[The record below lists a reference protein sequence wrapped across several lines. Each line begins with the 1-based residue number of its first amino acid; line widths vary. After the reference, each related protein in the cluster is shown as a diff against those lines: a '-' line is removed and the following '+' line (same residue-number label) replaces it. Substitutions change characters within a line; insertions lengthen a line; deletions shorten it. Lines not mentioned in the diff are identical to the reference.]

1 MALALRQAWPLKAE
15 IRLGKAISEF
25 KAKLSDGE
33 KAEFNTKQSSS
44 QSSPPTVQDVRIL
57 TAKIDRGHGGRCLS
71 TRFMSV
77 MEAVQQFV
85 SFGDIIIGGS
95 ASIIACGVWSVVRL
109 ALSILSKSHSYIE
122 QLSEIFVQVGNS
134 TPRLEKIATLYHQSR
149 DLQTE
154 IYEYF
159 IVVVHVCSDMVQLT
173 KMSTLKRLGSSISD
187 KSLAEYKKELQF
199 RGQAIRDEVRLQMA
213 SEGQQEAE
221 ANARARDTLCLL
233 VQSASDEQ
241 KFRTKQRILD
251 FCSQIEYTTAWKQS
265 RRAGTTTLFRDC
277 ECYKAWKSDKYCST
291 LVYTGKLGVGKSV
304 MLANMVDDL
313 QAYGHEK
320 QDMIAFFFL
329 RHDTFET
336 LNARTIIGS
345 VTRQL
350 LTQLIDLEL
359 DNRLFKDISELF
371 AMTTSMDDYRRM
383 RKILSLVLS
392 PRKRTFVVIDGIDEL
407 SNTEMR
413 IFFERFSDLQSKLS
427 ISLCIAARQDSSDA
441 VKSSRK
447 FLQKTVVTKVP
458 PNMEEIKSYIHREI
472 KHRLWSEQLI
482 VQDTYLVSEIE
493 KSLYKG
499 SQGMFLWVSL
509 LIEFLCG
516 IDTDEEIRSALDDL
530 PQDLSETYS
539 RILRK
544 SNKPGRPYQR
554 LILEIVSVA
563 QRQLTVEEIQE
574 ALSVTPGK
582 TNWKS
587 SRLIN
592 DFYATL
598 KCCGG
603 LVTVDEETLAIHFV
617 HHSVKHYLTG
627 CFSSPESC
635 FIQLSDAHC
644 RMSDIIITY
653 FSYSIFERQVSRQVV
668 PNVRAGPA
676 VSGIIQSTRS
686 NSGWIGGITLDFLQK
701 KEKQEHGVDMNI
713 AKTLAGLR
721 PAVDGSTQGV
731 AFADYATTFWSAH
744 LAISLPLAAEMSLLF
759 NKLCNRNFFDAD
771 KAQGKQV
778 LLGKAA
784 EFNQAALMKYLV
796 ESMGVDVNCTV
807 DETGRTALCMA
818 CLSCHYDIVQY
829 LLNTDGIDPMA
840 SDESMRTPLHIAIE
854 SSHDD
859 IAKAL
864 AAHPGINVSQA
875 DAYGVTPLLLAMRMN
890 NVVLFEILLN
900 HQSVNIN
907 QADPRDQRTLLQ
919 KAVLTDNMVFAKS
932 LMRRPDLKLI
942 PSGYDQCIEVFSWA
956 IQEQSGSLFG
966 ALMDHRE
973 VDIHLRSLY
982 PKIIEPVIKSNNK
995 SILKK
1000 LLSHSR
1006 MDDVSHSPFNSPKL
1020 EKIIHGDI
1028 SMLQIFFEH
1037 QSVRLYISE
1046 YLHIAVK
1053 CTLVDVAKFLMA
1065 YPTIEIQRCDMAGRT
1080 PLYHAIQN
1088 GDIPMVEMFLG
1099 CPEVGAITQ
1108 SPMRKS
1114 PLGIAIA
1121 CRNLAVVQMLL
1132 EPHVIPLRE
1141 LAMVIGPALEYAI
1154 EHGNRDVVAV
1164 LLDHPRVKTRA
1175 TRLDAEHKFLNLA
1188 MKSCDLAT
1196 ADLLL
1201 NDIRISNRLR
1211 DQRGRTALH
1220 MAIEASWKSSDDRM
1234 AAIRAL
1240 TKVPRLANMLDYENT
1255 SPLHLAA
1262 QMNLA
1267 DVVKLLVRTSRQ
1279 RINWQNTEGQT
1290 PLHLASSSGGSE
1302 SIIPLL
1308 ACAAIPNV
1316 ENNKHMT
1323 PANVANETGN
1333 DDAQRLLYN
1342 YSASLDS
1349 IGEGLLTPL
1358 HCAAELGDT
1367 HIGKLLLIE
1376 HPLLLN
1382 RRDGDGR
1389 TALHLSVIH
1398 KNSEFALLLL
1408 SMASVIFDQ
1417 QDIFNQTPLWYA
1429 ETNGDK
1435 EIQDVIW
1442 KLLREARK
1450 TM

>member
-1 MALALRQAWPLKAE
+1 M
-15 IRLGKAISEF
+15 
-25 KAKLSDGE
+25 
-33 KAEFNTKQSSS
+33 
-44 QSSPPTVQDVRIL
+44 
-57 TAKIDRGHGGRCLS
+57 
-71 TRFMSV
+71 
-77 MEAVQQFV
+77 
-85 SFGDIIIGGS
+85 
-95 ASIIACGVWSVVRL
+95 
-109 ALSILSKSHSYIE
+109 
-122 QLSEIFVQVGNS
+122 QVGNS

-173 KMSTLKRLGSSISD
+173 KMSAMKRLGSSISD

-213 SEGQQEAE
+213 SKGQQEAE
-221 ANARARDTLCLL
+221 ANARSRDTLGKL
-233 VQSASDEQ
+233 VQFSSDEQ

-251 FCSQIEYTTAWKQS
+251 FCSQIEYMTAWKQS

-277 ECYKAWKSDKYCST
+277 ECYKAWKSNKFCST

-313 QAYGHEK
+313 QAYGYEK

-329 RHDTFET
+329 RHDTVET

-345 VTRQL
+345 VTQQL
-350 LTQLIDLEL
+350 LTQLIDLEM
-359 DNRLFKDISELF
+359 DNRLFKAICDLF
-371 AMTTSMDDYRRM
+371 ETTTSMDDYRRM
-383 RKILSLVLS
+383 RKLLSVVLN
-392 PRKRTFVVIDGIDEL
+392 PQKRTFIVIDGIDEL
-407 SNTEMR
+407 SSSEMR
-413 IFFERFSDLQSKLS
+413 IFFERFSDLQSKLH

-458 PNMEEIKSYIHREI
+458 QNMEEIKSYIHREI

-482 VQDTYLVSEIE
+482 VKDTDLISEIQD
-493 KSLYKG
+493 SLYKG

-554 LILEIVSVA
+554 LILEIISVA
-563 QRQLTVEEIQE
+563 QRQLTVEELQE

-582 TNWKS
+582 INWNS

-592 DFYATL
+592 NLYATL

-627 CFSSPESC
+627 CFESPGSC

-644 RMSDIIITY
+644 RMSNIIITY
-653 FSYSIFERQVSRQVV
+653 FSYSIFERQISSQVV
-668 PNVRAGPA
+668 PTVHAGPA

-686 NSGWIGGITLDFLQK
+686 HSGWVGGITMDLLYK
-701 KEKQEHGVDMNI
+701 KEKQHHGVDMNI
-713 AKTLAGLR
+713 AKTLAELR
-721 PAVDGSTQGV
+721 PAVDGSNQVV
-731 AFADYATTFWSAH
+731 AFAEYATVFWSAH
-744 LAISLPLAAEMSLLF
+744 LAASLPLAAEISVLF
-759 NKLCNRNFFDAD
+759 NKLCNQNFFDAA
-771 KAQGKQV
+771 KAEGKHI

-784 EFNQAALMKYLV
+784 ESNQTALMKYLV

-807 DETGRTALCMA
+807 DETGRTALWMA
-818 CLSCHYDIVQY
+818 CSFGRYEAVQY
-829 LLNTDGIDPMA
+829 LLNTNGIDLMA
-840 SDESMRTPLHIAIE
+840 SDKSLKTPLHIAIE
-854 SSHDD
+854 SGHDD

-875 DAYGVTPLLLAMRMN
+875 DVYGVTPLLLTMRMN
-890 NVVLFEILLN
+890 NGVLFEILLN
-900 HQSVNIN
+900 HQNVDVN
-907 QADPRDQRTLLQ
+907 QPDPRDQRTLLQ
-919 KAVLTDNMVFAKS
+919 KAVLTDNMAFAKS
-932 LMRRPDLKLI
+932 LMRHPNLKLI
-942 PSGYDQCIEVFSWA
+942 PSNYEQCIDVFSWA
-956 IQEQSGSLFG
+956 IQGHSSSLFG

-973 VDIHLRSLY
+973 VGIHLRSLY
-982 PKIIEPVIKSNNK
+982 PRIIEPVIKSNNK

-1000 LLSHSR
+1000 LLSHPR

-1020 EKIIHGDI
+1020 ENIIHGDI
-1028 SMLQIFFEH
+1028 SMLRIFFDH
-1037 QSVRLYISE
+1037 PSVRLYISE

-1053 CTLVDVAKFLMA
+1053 CGLVDVAKLLLS
-1065 YPTIEIQRCDMAGRT
+1065 YPAIEIQRSDEAGRT
-1080 PLYHAIQN
+1080 PLYNAIQV
-1088 GDIPMVEMFLG
+1088 GHIPMVEMFLG
-1099 CPEVGAITQ
+1099 CPEVGAVTQ
-1108 SPMRKS
+1108 NPIKTS

-1121 CRNLAVVQMLL
+1121 CRNVAVVQRLL

-1141 LAMVIGPALEYAI
+1141 LAIVMGPALEYAI
-1154 EHGNRDVVAV
+1154 EHSNREIVAV
-1164 LLDHPRVKTRA
+1164 LLDHPRVKARV

-1188 MKSCDLAT
+1188 MKSCNLAT
-1196 ADLLL
+1196 ADFLM
-1201 NDIRISNRLR
+1201 NDSRISNRLR

-1220 MAIEASWKSSDDRM
+1220 LAIEASWKSSGDQM

-1255 SPLHLAA
+1255 APLHLAA

-1267 DVVKLLVRTSRQ
+1267 HVVKLLVRTSRQ
-1279 RINWQNTEGQT
+1279 RVNWQNTQGQT

-1302 SIIPLL
+1302 SLIPLL
-1308 ACAAIPNV
+1308 ACAAIPDV
-1316 ENNKHMT
+1316 EDNKQRT
-1323 PANVANETGN
+1323 PVNVAIETGN

-1358 HCAAELGDT
+1358 HCAAELGDI

-1389 TALHLSVIH
+1389 TALHLGVIH
-1398 KNSEFALLLL
+1398 RNSEFALLLL
-1408 SMASVIFDQ
+1408 SLASVIFDQ
-1417 QDIFNQTPLWYA
+1417 QDTFNRTPLWYA
-1429 ETNGDK
+1429 ETKGDK
-1435 EIQDVIW
+1435 EVQNAIL

-1450 TM
+1450 TL